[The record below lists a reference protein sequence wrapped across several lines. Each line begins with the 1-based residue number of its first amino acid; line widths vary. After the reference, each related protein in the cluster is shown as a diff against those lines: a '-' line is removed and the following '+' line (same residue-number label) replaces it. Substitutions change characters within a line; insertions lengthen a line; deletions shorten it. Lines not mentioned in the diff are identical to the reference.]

1 MKFSRQFLPLFAVVL
16 LVASAFI
23 FVPVSA
29 ESSLNIEAVGDHNE
43 YSFASV
49 NGTAT
54 FVVTITNDGDT
65 DFTSVSIE
73 ASFDDPSWQEH
84 VDKNVTFW
92 YSDSNNTGGIDIG
105 NLAQG
110 AIAQVTVD
118 AVVGYGAKFD
128 MSKLVYMNLKVTA
141 DDGSTSTDYNVPD
154 TIIAVSNWIAY
165 QSEYPDSPAME
176 TYDIGDNH
184 TYQIMVKNIAVEK
197 LPDNTTRAVDI
208 VDTITVQFGGL
219 GGWTVSCVTD
229 DDPPVTCPGW
239 DPFQGGV
246 LNGLNSSE
254 TYTWNLTVE
263 LSSKVKAGETFLDF
277 QGFSVDPS
285 DPFGFPYYQPFGMMV
300 IPVSASEMFGVSL
313 SGGGS
318 RDIDL
323 SAGASV
329 INWDARVNNL
339 GNTDDEFTITW
350 DVQGIPT
357 GWNCMNHCL
366 NVDTSNPMVTSSV
379 NWGAHY
385 SFNVVLSV
393 PSDALAGET
402 AKFSMSVT
410 SNGDSLQTSSQNFS
424 ATVSQHY
431 GVQLS
436 VDEDSKNNKPGES
449 VDFIFDITNTGNGQD
464 VFSITV
470 EGPGIWNPVLSQNDS
485 MVAAVSGSQFTL
497 TVSIPSD
504 RDAGANSGDIVV
516 TVHSSDG
523 ESTANRTVSV
533 STNQVFDIGL
543 GHVSGSDGKVKIFQ
557 ETQILLKLNVTNN
570 GNGIDTVSFNLTNAP
585 SWAVLGVDEIQI
597 GRGQTQAIVITL
609 SPDAGALSGRDY
621 TFQVVATSQ
630 DGSSETSPDFL
641 AEIEAKETEGEEV
654 TVEEIEK
661 EDSSTPGFG
670 MFASLLALTL
680 IVIIRRRV

>member
-1 MKFSRQFLPLFAVVL
+1 MTYSRQFLPLFAVVL

-29 ESSLNIEAVGDHNE
+29 ESSLNIEAVGYHNE

-54 FVVTITNDGDT
+54 FVVTITNDGDV
-65 DFTSVSIE
+65 DFSSVSIE

-92 YSDSNNTGGIDIG
+92 YSGSNNTGGIEIG

-110 AIAQVTVD
+110 AIAQVTID
-118 AVVGYGAKFD
+118 AVVGYGAKID

-141 DDGSTSTDYNVPD
+141 DGTEYNVPD

-165 QSEYPDSPAME
+165 QSEYPGSPAVE
-176 TYDIGDNH
+176 TYAIGDDND
-184 TYQIMVKNIAVEK
+184 YQIMVKNIAVEK

-208 VDTITVQFGGL
+208 VDTITVQYGGL

-246 LNGLNSSE
+246 LNGLAADQ

-263 LSSKVKAGETFLDF
+263 LSSKVKAGEALLDF

-318 RDIDL
+318 RDVDL
-323 SAGASV
+323 SAGAAV
-329 INWDARVNNL
+329 TNWDVRVNNL

-357 GWNCMNHCL
+357 GWNCENHCL

-393 PSDALAGET
+393 PSDALAGEAVT
-402 AKFSMSVT
+402 FSMSVT
-410 SNGDSLQTSSQNFS
+410 SNGDSLQTSSQDFS

-449 VDFIFDITNTGNGQD
+449 VDFIFDIANTGNGQD

-485 MVAAVSGSQFTL
+485 TVAAVSGSQFTL
-497 TVSIPSD
+497 TVTIPSD
-504 RDAGANSGDIVV
+504 RDAGADSGDIVV
-516 TVHSSDG
+516 TVLSSDG
-523 ESTANRTVSV
+523 ESTVNRTVSV

-543 GHVSGSDGKVKIFQ
+543 EYVSGSNGEVKVTQ
-557 ETQILLKLNVTNN
+557 ETQIQLKLNVTNN
-570 GNGIDTVSFNLTNAP
+570 GNGWDTVSFNLTNAP
-585 SWAVLGVDEIQI
+585 GWAALGADEIQL

-609 SPDAGALSGRDY
+609 SPDAAALSGRDY
-621 TFQVVATSQ
+621 TFQVVATSS
-630 DGSSETSPDFL
+630 DGIEWTSPDFL
-641 AEIEAKETEGEEV
+641 AEIEVKETEGEEV
-654 TVEEIEK
+654 TVEKIEEE

>member
-1 MKFSRQFLPLFAVVL
+1 MTYSRHFLPLFAVVL

-29 ESSLNIEAVGDHNE
+29 ESSLNIEAVGYHNE
-43 YSFASV
+43 HSFASV

-54 FVVTITNDGDT
+54 FVVTITNDGDV
-65 DFTSVSIE
+65 DFNEVDIE
-73 ASFDDPSWQEH
+73 ASFDDPSWQEY

-92 YSDSNNTGGIDIG
+92 YSGSNNTGGIEIG

-110 AIAQVTVD
+110 AIAQVTID
-118 AVVGYGAKFD
+118 AVVGYGAKID

-141 DDGSTSTDYNVPD
+141 DGTEYNVPD

-165 QSEYPDSPAME
+165 QSEYPGSPAVE
-176 TYDIGDNH
+176 TYAIGDDND
-184 TYQIMVKNIAVEK
+184 YQIMVKNIAVEK

-208 VDTITVQFGGL
+208 VDTITVQYGGL

-246 LNGLNSSE
+246 LNGLAADQ

-263 LSSKVKAGETFLDF
+263 LSSKVKAGEALLDF

-318 RDIDL
+318 RDVDL
-323 SAGASV
+323 SAGAAV
-329 INWDARVNNL
+329 TNWDVRVNNL

-357 GWNCMNHCL
+357 GWNCENHCL

-393 PSDALAGET
+393 PSDALAGEAVT
-402 AKFSMSVT
+402 FSMSVT
-410 SNGDSLQTSSQNFS
+410 SNGDSLQTSSQDFS

-449 VDFIFDITNTGNGQD
+449 VDFIFDIANTGNGQD

-485 MVAAVSGSQFTL
+485 TVAAVSGSQFTL
-497 TVSIPSD
+497 TVTIPSD
-504 RDAGANSGDIVV
+504 RDAGADSGDIVV
-516 TVHSSDG
+516 TVLSSDG
-523 ESTANRTVSV
+523 ESTVNRTVSV

-543 GHVSGSDGKVKIFQ
+543 EYVSGSNGEVKVTQ
-557 ETQILLKLNVTNN
+557 ETQIQLKLNVTNN
-570 GNGIDTVSFNLTNAP
+570 GNGWDTVSFNLTNAP
-585 SWAVLGVDEIQI
+585 GWAALGADEIQL

-609 SPDAGALSGRDY
+609 SPDAAALSGRDY
-621 TFQVVATSQ
+621 TFQVVATSS
-630 DGSSETSPDFL
+630 DGIEWTSPDFL
-641 AEIEAKETEGEEV
+641 AEIEVKETEGEEV
-654 TVEEIEK
+654 TVEKIEE

>member
-1 MKFSRQFLPLFAVVL
+1 MTYSRQFLPLFAVVL

-29 ESSLNIEAVGDHNE
+29 ESSLNIEAVGYHNE

-54 FVVTITNDGDT
+54 FVVTITNDGDV
-65 DFTSVSIE
+65 DFSSVSIE
-73 ASFDDPSWQEH
+73 ASFDDPSWQEY

-92 YSDSNNTGGIDIG
+92 YSGSNNTGGIEIG

-110 AIAQVTVD
+110 AIAQVTID
-118 AVVGYGAKFD
+118 AVVGYGAKID

-141 DDGSTSTDYNVPD
+141 DGTEYNVPD

-165 QSEYPDSPAME
+165 QSEYPGSPAVE
-176 TYDIGDNH
+176 TYAIGDDND
-184 TYQIMVKNIAVEK
+184 YQIMVKNIAVEK

-208 VDTITVQFGGL
+208 VDTITVQYGGL

-246 LNGLNSSE
+246 LNGLAADQ

-263 LSSKVKAGETFLDF
+263 LSSKVKAGEALLDF

-318 RDIDL
+318 RDVDL
-323 SAGASV
+323 SAGAAV
-329 INWDARVNNL
+329 TNWDVRVNNL

-357 GWNCMNHCL
+357 GWNCENHCL

-393 PSDALAGET
+393 PSDALAGEAVT
-402 AKFSMSVT
+402 FSMSVT
-410 SNGDSLQTSSQNFS
+410 SNGDSLQTSSQDFS

-449 VDFIFDITNTGNGQD
+449 VDFIFDIANTGNGQD

-485 MVAAVSGSQFTL
+485 TVAAVSGSQFTL
-497 TVSIPSD
+497 TVTIPSD
-504 RDAGANSGDIVV
+504 RDAGADSGDIVV
-516 TVHSSDG
+516 TVLSSDG
-523 ESTANRTVSV
+523 ESTVNRTVSV

-543 GHVSGSDGKVKIFQ
+543 EYVSGSNGEVKVTQ
-557 ETQILLKLNVTNN
+557 ETQIQLKLNVTNN
-570 GNGIDTVSFNLTNAP
+570 GNGWDTVSFNLTNAP
-585 SWAVLGVDEIQI
+585 GWAALGADEIQL

-609 SPDAGALSGRDY
+609 SPNAAALSGRDY
-621 TFQVVATSQ
+621 TFQVVATSS
-630 DGSSETSPDFL
+630 DGIEWTSPDFL

-654 TVEEIEK
+654 TVEKIEEE